1 MSISKIL
8 IVDDEPRICDSL
20 MTLFKANNYEVET
33 ANCGRNATEML
44 RKGVFDVTILNI
56 HLPDMMGTQLL
67 GDIKVKIPDIIVII
81 ITGDTELD
89 TALTALKNG
98 AYAYLRKPF
107 EFDELLNTVENAL
120 YQKKLKQEKDQI
132 NKQLYLSEK
141 KYRYLIQ
148 NSPDIIYS
156 LDANGNF
163 TFLSEAVEPLLGYSA
178 DKLIGKHYSA
188 VIFKEDREKAKWFF
202 TDRRSR
208 EPASAGIVLEL
219 IKGDPLT
226 GNGENTQTVSVELK
240 STGIYEKSTNRGEQ
254 KFVGTHGVIRD
265 ISERQRFQDQLRNVE
280 RMESLGTLAGGIAH
294 DFNNLL
300 MGIQGRTTLVSMDL
314 DNNNP
319 HLEHLQAVEE
329 YIRSAKTLTSQL
341 LGLAR
346 RGKYQVKPTNINELI
361 LKSVKMFS
369 RTKKELI
376 IETKFHQVNIIVE
389 ADRGQI
395 EQALL
400 NLYVNAWQAMPD
412 GGTLH
417 LETKITE
424 LNDTTC
430 EPLLLK
436 PGRYVHIAVRDTGVG
451 MNPLTLQQI
460 FDPFFTTKEKG
471 RGTGLG
477 LASVY
482 GIITNHN
489 GAIHAVS
496 SMGCGSTFVIHLP
509 ISDKNA
515 VKEIQDE
522 EKIQKGSETILLVD
536 DEQLI
541 IDVGKALLEKM
552 DYQVIVARNGEEA
565 IQTVRKYGA
574 TIDLIILDMI
584 MPGMDGSKVFDS
596 IRDIQSEIP
605 VLLSSGYS
613 LNAQAENIM
622 SKGCSGFI
630 QKPFTISEISSKVRE
645 IFVHQ

>member
-1 MSISKIL
+1 MSMARIL

-20 MTLFKANNYEVET
+20 MSLFKTNNYDVMT
-33 ANCGRNATEML
+33 ANCGRDATEIF
-44 RKGVFDVTILNI
+44 GNGIVDVTILNI

-67 GDIKVKIPDIIVII
+67 GDIKVQRPDTIVII
-81 ITGDTELD
+81 ITGDAELN

-120 YQKKLKQEKDQI
+120 YQKNLKQEKDKI
-132 NKQLYLSEK
+132 NNQLYLSEK
-141 KYRYLIQ
+141 KYRYLVQ
-148 NSPDIIYS
+148 NSPDVIYS
-156 LDANGNF
+156 LDTNGKF
-163 TFLSEAVEPLLGYSA
+163 TFLSDAVKDMLGYSA
-178 DKLIGKHYSA
+178 DDLIGKHYSA
-188 VIFKEDREKAKWFF
+188 IISEEDRVKAKCLF
-202 TDRRSR
+202 DERRSKHR
-208 EPASAGIVLEL
+208 ASSGIELEL
-219 IKGDPLT
+219 TKHDPFKGI
-226 GNGENTQTVSVELK
+226 GENTQTVSVELK
-240 STGIYEKSTNRGEQ
+240 STGIYEKSTTDGEQ
-254 KFVGTHGVIRD
+254 KFIGTHGVIRD
-265 ISERQRFQDQLRNVE
+265 TSERQRFQDQLRNAE

-314 DNNNP
+314 DQNDP
-319 HLEHLQAVEE
+319 HLEHLQSVEE
-329 YIRSAKTLTSQL
+329 YIRSAKTLTNQL

-346 RGKYQVKPTNINELI
+346 RGKYEVKPTNINELI
-361 LKSVKMFS
+361 LKSVRMFS

-376 IETKFHQVNIIVE
+376 IETKFRHVNIIVE

-417 LETKITE
+417 IETEITE
-424 LNDTTC
+424 LNDRTC
-430 EPLLLK
+430 RLFQLK
-436 PGRYVHIAVRDTGVG
+436 PGRYVHISVKDSGVG
-451 MNPLTLQQI
+451 MNPQTLQQI

-482 GIITNHN
+482 GIIKNHN
-489 GAIHAVS
+489 GAIQAVS
-496 SMGCGSTFVIHLP
+496 RVGCGATFNIYLP
-509 ISDKNA
+509 ISDKKA
-515 VKEIQDE
+515 VLDEREE
-522 EKIQKGSETILLVD
+522 EKIHKGSETILLVD
-536 DEQLI
+536 DEQLV

-552 DYQVIVARNGEEA
+552 GYHVMVAQNGEEA
-565 IQTVRKYGA
+565 VRKVRKYGPA
-574 TIDLIILDMI
+574 IDLIILDMI
-584 MPGMDGSKVFDS
+584 MPGMDGSKIFDH

-605 VLLSSGYS
+605 VLLSSGYA

-630 QKPFTISEISSKVRE
+630 QKPFTIAEVSGKVRE
-645 IFVHQ
+645 ILIHQ